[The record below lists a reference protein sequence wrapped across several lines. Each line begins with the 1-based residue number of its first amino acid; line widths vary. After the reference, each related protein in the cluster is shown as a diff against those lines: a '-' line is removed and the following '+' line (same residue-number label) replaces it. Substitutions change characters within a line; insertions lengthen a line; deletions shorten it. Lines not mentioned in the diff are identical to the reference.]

1 MESEHKA
8 RPNPEPASARETH
21 GFQAEVREL
30 LKLMIHSL
38 YSHREI
44 FLRELLSNASDAC
57 DRLRFA
63 AIADGALLAED
74 RELAIRIDADPS
86 AGTLT
91 ITDNG
96 IGMTREEAIA
106 NLGTIARSGT
116 AEFFRSLSGDE
127 QKASQLIGQFG
138 VGFYSAF
145 IVAERVEVRSR
156 KAGAPPEA
164 GVRWESGADGQFTVE
179 TLTQPARGTA
189 VTLHLKADAREFA
202 DPMRVRGLIRRY
214 SDHIGFAV
222 RMRKGEPREAAS
234 ARAGTR
240 GPEARPGTDMS
251 GEPREAA
258 SVRAGVRG
266 PEARPGK
273 DMSESEASL
282 EYEVVNQAKALW
294 TLPRTQI
301 SDEEYRQFYQYL
313 AHDFTDPLAWS
324 HNKVE
329 GKREYISLLYLP
341 ARAPFDLWQ
350 REAAR
355 GLKLYVRRVFIMDDA
370 EQFLP
375 LYLRFVKGVVDCSDL
390 PLNISRELLQQD
402 PEVEA
407 IRGGLAKRVLDL
419 LARLA
424 KDEPQKY
431 ATFWKEFGAVL
442 KEGIAQD
449 LPNQGALL
457 PLLRFAST
465 HASDNDPSVSL
476 GDYLARMQ
484 SGQERIYYVI
494 AETLEA
500 ARASPAIERL
510 KERGLEVLLLA
521 ERIDEW
527 VMGQLETYEGKRFKD
542 AARGDLELGALASD
556 ADRKQHDAQLK
567 ESKGLLKRIKDA
579 LGERITEARLSERL
593 SESPACLV
601 LGEHDLPE
609 RMRRILAAAGQKT
622 PQARPLLEVNVGHP
636 LIRYL
641 DGLTDPAQFAELAQ
655 LLYEQALLTEGAALA
670 NAPEYV
676 QRLNRLLVRL
686 AAPPGAAS

>member
-1 MESEHKA
+1 MQAE
-8 RPNPEPASARETH
+8 PNPQPTPAASARETH

-44 FLRELLSNASDAC
+44 FLRELISNASDAC

-63 AIADGALLAED
+63 AIADGALLAD
-74 RELAIRIDADPS
+74 DPELGIRIDADPT

-91 ITDNG
+91 VTDNG
-96 IGMTREEAIA
+96 IGMTREQAIA
-106 NLGTIARSGT
+106 DLGTIARSGT
-116 AEFFRSLSGDE
+116 AEFFRTLPKDE
-127 QKASQLIGQFG
+127 QQASQLIGQFG

-164 GVRWESGADGQFTVE
+164 GVRWESSADGQFSVE
-179 TLTQPARGTA
+179 SLTLPKRGTA

-202 DPMRVRGLIRRY
+202 DPQRLRGLIRRY
-214 SDHIGFAV
+214 SDHIGFPV
-222 RMRKGEPREAAS
+222 RMRKEG
-234 ARAGTR
+234 
-240 GPEARPGTDMS
+240 
-251 GEPREAA
+251 
-258 SVRAGVRG
+258 
-266 PEARPGK
+266 
-273 DMSESEASL
+273 EASL
-282 EYEVVNQAKALW
+282 EFEVVNQARALW

-313 AHDFTDPLAWS
+313 THDNTDPLAWT

-329 GKREYISLLYLP
+329 GKREYTSLLYLP

-350 REAAR
+350 REAVR

-375 LYLRFVKGVVDCSDL
+375 LYLRFAKGVVDSSDL
-390 PLNISRELLQQD
+390 PLNISREILQQD

-407 IRGGLAKRVLDL
+407 IRGGLTRRVLDL

-424 KDEPQKY
+424 KDEPEKY
-431 ATFWKEFGAVL
+431 ATFWREFGTVL
-442 KEGIAQD
+442 KEGIVQD
-449 LPNQGALL
+449 HANQNGIL
-457 PLLRFAST
+457 PLLRFAGT
-465 HASDNDPSVSL
+465 HNADNSPSVSL
-476 GDYLARMQ
+476 ADYLSRMKP
-484 SGQERIYYVI
+484 GQDRIYYVI

-500 ARASPAIERL
+500 ARGSPAIERL

-527 VMGQLETYEGKRFKD
+527 MMGQLDSYEGKRFKD
-542 AARGDLELGALASD
+542 ASRGDLELGGLASD
-556 ADRKQHDAQLK
+556 ADRQQHDARLR
-567 ESKGLLKRIKDA
+567 ESKGLLKRIRDA
-579 LGERITEARLSERL
+579 LGERVTEVRVSERL

-601 LGEHDLPE
+601 IGERDLPE
-609 RMRRILAAAGQKT
+609 RMRRALESLGQKA
-622 PQARPLLEVNVGHP
+622 PQARPLLEVNVEHP

-641 DGLTDPAQFAELAQ
+641 DGVTDGIRFAELAQ
-655 LLYEQALLTEGAALA
+655 LLYDQAALAEGAPLA

-686 AAPPGAAS
+686 TAPPAAAP

>member
-1 MESEHKA
+1 MPAE
-8 RPNPEPASARETH
+8 PNPQPTLSAASARETH

-44 FLRELLSNASDAC
+44 FLRELISNASDAC

-63 AIADGALLAED
+63 AIADGALLAD
-74 RELAIRIDADPS
+74 DPELGIRIDADPT

-91 ITDNG
+91 VTDNG
-96 IGMTREEAIA
+96 IGMTREQAIA
-106 NLGTIARSGT
+106 DLGTIARSGT
-116 AEFFRSLSGDE
+116 AEFFRTLPKDE
-127 QKASQLIGQFG
+127 QQASQLIGQFG

-164 GVRWESGADGQFTVE
+164 GVRWESSADGQFSVE
-179 TLTQPARGTA
+179 SLTLPKRGTA

-202 DPMRVRGLIRRY
+202 DPQRLRGLIRRY
-214 SDHIGFAV
+214 SDHIGFPV
-222 RMRKGEPREAAS
+222 RMRKEG
-234 ARAGTR
+234 
-240 GPEARPGTDMS
+240 
-251 GEPREAA
+251 
-258 SVRAGVRG
+258 
-266 PEARPGK
+266 
-273 DMSESEASL
+273 EASL
-282 EYEVVNQAKALW
+282 EFEVVNQAKALW

-313 AHDFTDPLAWS
+313 THDNTDPLAWT

-329 GKREYISLLYLP
+329 GKREYTSLLYLP

-350 REAAR
+350 REAVR

-375 LYLRFVKGVVDCSDL
+375 LYLRFAKGVVDSSDL
-390 PLNISRELLQQD
+390 PLNISREILQQD

-407 IRGGLAKRVLDL
+407 IRGGLTRRVLDL

-424 KDEPQKY
+424 KDEPEKY
-431 ATFWKEFGAVL
+431 ATFWREFGTVL
-442 KEGIAQD
+442 KEGIVQD
-449 LPNQGALL
+449 HANQNAIL
-457 PLLRFAST
+457 PLLRFAGT
-465 HASDNDPSVSL
+465 HNADNSPSVSL
-476 GDYLARMQ
+476 ADYLSRMKP
-484 SGQERIYYVI
+484 GQDRIYYVI

-500 ARASPAIERL
+500 ARGSPAIERL

-527 VMGQLETYEGKRFKD
+527 MMGQLDSYEGKRFKD
-542 AARGDLELGALASD
+542 ASRGDLELGGLASD
-556 ADRKQHDAQLK
+556 ADRQQHDARLR
-567 ESKGLLKRIKDA
+567 ESKGLLKRIRDA
-579 LGERITEARLSERL
+579 LGERVTEVRVSERL

-601 LGEHDLPE
+601 IGERDLPE
-609 RMRRILAAAGQKT
+609 RMRRALESLGQKA
-622 PQARPLLEVNVGHP
+622 PQARPLLEVNVEHP

-641 DGLTDPAQFAELAQ
+641 DGITDGIRFAELAQ
-655 LLYEQALLTEGAALA
+655 LLYDQAALAEGAPLA

-686 AAPPGAAS
+686 TAPPAAAP